1 MTDRSK
7 SHVAVIGAGIVGIC
21 SAAYLQR
28 EGFRVT
34 LVDAEDPGTMTS
46 FGNAGAISGHSVT
59 PMALPGIWKRVP
71 GWLLDPLGPLAVR
84 VGYAHKAAPWL
95 IKFMAAAKEYEAQA
109 AALAALY
116 RPVRDAYLALTGDA
130 GADYLLKQTGSVSV
144 YETEAGFAGDAIVRA
159 LARQHGH
166 RVEELTG
173 DELRQLEPALGSQF
187 VRAGYYPDGSH
198 CRNPGEL
205 CRLLAQMVLDAGG
218 THLRAKVAG
227 FETGAD
233 GVSALRTTDGQRHA
247 FDHYVVAAGAWSHRL
262 SAQLGEPFPLESERG
277 YHMVLPHPGFETS
290 RPVSFGERKFM
301 CTTMESGLRLAG
313 TVEFAG
319 LEAAPNWER
328 ANKLLRHAREIF
340 RSVDVSDAQP
350 WMGQRPA
357 TPDSLPVIGRSKQHR
372 NVAYAFGHGHLGLT
386 GGAITG
392 RHIAGIIAGREAD
405 IDLSP
410 FAIDRY
416 AR

>member
-1 MTDRSK
+1 
-7 SHVAVIGAGIVGIC
+7 
-21 SAAYLQR
+21 
-28 EGFRVT
+28 
-34 LVDAEDPGTMTS
+34 
-46 FGNAGAISGHSVT
+46 
-59 PMALPGIWKRVP
+59 
-71 GWLLDPLGPLAVR
+71 
-84 VGYAHKAAPWL
+84 
-95 IKFMAAAKEYEAQA
+95 
-109 AALAALY
+109 
-116 RPVRDAYLALTGDA
+116 
-130 GADYLLKQTGSVSV
+130 
-144 YETEAGFAGDAIVRA
+144 
-159 LARQHGH
+159 
-166 RVEELTG
+166 
-173 DELRQLEPALGSQF
+173 
-187 VRAGYYPDGSH
+187 
-198 CRNPGEL
+198 
-205 CRLLAQMVLDAGG
+205 
-218 THLRAKVAG
+218 
-227 FETGAD
+227 
-233 GVSALRTTDGQRHA
+233 
-247 FDHYVVAAGAWSHRL
+247 
-262 SAQLGEPFPLESERG
+262 
-277 YHMVLPHPGFETS
+277 VLPHPGFETS
-290 RPVSFGERKFM
+290 RPVSLGERKFM